1 MNAIFG
7 CYGCTTEWTRDDG
20 ERCPACGD
28 VASYST
34 WSATVAGGGSNQ
46 TKRAQILD
54 KAKEYVTK
62 DRNATHGEPEDT
74 FGVIAGLWSAYLGA
88 EVSPA
93 DVCNLMVLLKVAR
106 AKANPLH
113 DDSFV
118 DIAGYAACGAEVA
131 K

>member
-1 MNAIFG
+1 M
-7 CYGCTTEWTRDDG
+7 
-20 ERCPACGD
+20 
-28 VASYST
+28 
-34 WSATVAGGGSNQ
+34 
-46 TKRAQILD
+46 KRADILD

-106 AKANPLH
+106 AKANPMN

-118 DIAGYAACGAEVA
+118 DIAGYAACGADVA

>member
-1 MNAIFG
+1 MSTIINCEKHGISKTQKQWGTGENVCAR
-7 CYGCTTEWTRDDG
+7 CADD
-20 ERCPACGD
+20 EMTALAMR
-28 VASYST
+28 ST
-34 WSATVAGGGSNQ
+34 SGVS
-46 TKRAQILD
+46 KRAQILD
-54 KAKEYVTK
+54 TAKQYVTK
-62 DRNATHGEPEDT
+62 DRNASHGEPEDT

-106 AKANPLH
+106 AKANPMH
-113 DDSFV
+113 DDSWV

>member
-1 MNAIFG
+1 M
-7 CYGCTTEWTRDDG
+7 
-20 ERCPACGD
+20 
-28 VASYST
+28 
-34 WSATVAGGGSNQ
+34 
-46 TKRAQILD
+46 KRADILD

-74 FGVIAGLWSAYLGA
+74 FGTIAGLWSAYLGA
-88 EVSPA
+88 DVSPA

-106 AKANPLH
+106 AKANPMH

-118 DIAGYAACGAEVA
+118 DMAGYAACGAEVA